1 MSVRRGSNLGN
12 KSIER
17 DAARLAVLQQVAAT
31 VGSPGDHGALTGLG
45 DDDHAQYL
53 LASGTRTLTGNM
65 AVTPGVTIDGVDI
78 SAHAGADDAHH
89 DPVTVDSSMS
99 VAGQLVT
106 MPTPGTLSASSAN
119 AAASPHTH
127 AITASS
133 APGVAASLLKTDV
146 DGGLTLHHAATTAA
160 LTVGTI
166 LSVGTSATVTND
178 VAVGTSLTVGTSLS
192 VGASATVTNDI
203 TLGGSLLHTG
213 DLPIAPTGGDVLI
226 TNADLQADDWVSGT
240 TAWGILQ
247 DGSADFRSITADE
260 LIVDSLIS
268 DINLAL
274 AGTEI
279 ITKSLATVSR
289 DFTVAA
295 SATLYVYDLP
305 GAPDTAVFENGDWV
319 RLRYYDRAS
328 GLTVEDCWGTVSS
341 YSDLADG
348 EQSWT
353 WTKQSGTNGRVVRL
367 GMIALD
373 YGASG
378 DGFIKSTVQDAAG
391 APYIDIATWITDPS
405 VSANIATMVRLG
417 NLAGVGFTGYGLAA
431 GDGAVVMND
440 DGLILDEAGTIISM
454 RQGDDVRGK
463 LGLVGGDTVRI
474 AAVDYASTNLV
485 TDGSFESGVDGWTGY
500 VSQDTSN
507 AHTGSASLHIT
518 WIKGSLPGDDV
529 YSESDFIPVSGDGIY
544 FSLFSKPDSNGYDDG
559 AIRMQWFTS
568 DGGSEVGTPVGLG
581 PNFRTVTGWA
591 ESSGIREKPVGAT
604 GFKFYI
610 GDFSPITPGGAV
622 GGMYLDTVRVFN
634 ANTVLTSSIDIEP
647 EAIIITATAVEVD
660 GDLSVTGD
668 TAVTGTVSGSLVS
681 ATTAS
686 ISANA
691 SVGGNLSVTGDTA
704 VTGTVSGS
712 LVSATTASIS
722 ANANVGGGLVVG
734 YTGVTP
740 TDDQI
745 RLYNGTTLMGQLS
758 TADTTWL
765 RINNDVAKDIYTPRS
780 IAMSGKLSIGHTAL
794 PTTAGDIS
802 YAGTLKSRKSSVDY
816 SGYITVPL
824 TTPLTSTSWDG
835 DAKTAA
841 SSGTI
846 DLSAVFGAPAGIK
859 GALVRLAMRSA
870 TLDVT
875 VALGP
880 SSTVL
885 PLIARANVASKYYE
899 SYGMVPCDAS
909 GDLYFYC
916 SGNADN
922 VFVEIY
928 GYLI

>member
-1 MSVRRGSNLGN
+1 MSIRRGSNLGN

-45 DDDHAQYL
+45 DDDHTQYL
-53 LASGTRTLTGNM
+53 LANGTRTLTGNM
-65 AVTPGVTIDGVDI
+65 AVTAGVTIDGVDI

-89 DPVTVDSSMS
+89 DPVTVDSSLS

-106 MPTPGTLSASSAN
+106 MPTPGTLSASSSN
-119 AAASPHTH
+119 AAASPHSH

-133 APGVAASLLKTDV
+133 APGVAASLLKTAV

-192 VGASATVTNDI
+192 VGTSATVTNDI

-353 WTKQSGTNGRVVRL
+353 WTKQSGTNGRVIRL
-367 GMIALD
+367 GMVALD

-391 APYIDIATWITDPS
+391 APYIDIATWTTDPS

-529 YSESDFIPVSGDGIY
+529 YSESAFITVSGDGIY

-559 AIRMQWFTS
+559 AIKMQWFTA

-581 PNFRTVTGWA
+581 PNFRTVTGWT
-591 ESSGIREKPVGAT
+591 ESSGIREKPATAT

-647 EAIIITATAVEVD
+647 ENIILTATAVQAD
-660 GDLSVTGD
+660 
-668 TAVTGTVSGSLVS
+668 
-681 ATTAS
+681 
-686 ISANA
+686 
-691 SVGGNLSVTGDTA
+691 GNLSVTGNTA
-704 VTGTVSGS
+704 VTGTISSSGLSVTGSGS
-712 LVSATTASIS
+712 LSVDLSVGGGLSVTGAVSSSGLSVTGSGSLS
-722 ANANVGGGLVVG
+722 ADLNVGGGLVVG

-740 TDDQI
+740 TNDQI

-758 TADTTWL
+758 AADTTWL
-765 RINNDVAKDIYTPRS
+765 RINDDVAKDIYTPRS
-780 IAMSGKLSIGHTAL
+780 IAMSGKLAIGHTAL

-802 YAGTLKSRKSSVDY
+802 FAGTLKSRKSSVDY

-824 TTPLTSTSWDG
+824 SAALTSTSWDG

-875 VALGP
+875 AAVGP

>member
-1 MSVRRGSNLGN
+1 MSIRRGSNLGN

-45 DDDHAQYL
+45 DDDHTQYL
-53 LASGTRTLTGNM
+53 LANGTRTLTGNM
-65 AVTPGVTIDGVDI
+65 AVTAGVTIDGVDI
-78 SAHAGADDAHH
+78 SAHAAADDAHH
-89 DPVTVDSSMS
+89 DPVTVDSSLS
-99 VAGQLVT
+99 VIGQLVT

-127 AITASS
+127 AVTASS
-133 APGVAASLLKTDV
+133 APGVAASLLKTAA
-146 DGGLTLHHAATTAA
+146 DGGLTLHHAATTNA
-160 LTVGTI
+160 
-166 LSVGTSATVTND
+166 
-178 VAVGTSLTVGTSLS
+178 LTVGTSLS
-192 VGASATVTNDI
+192 VGTSATVTNDI

-247 DGSADFRSITADE
+247 NGSADFRSITADE
-260 LIVDSLIS
+260 MIVDRFIS

-279 ITKSLATVSR
+279 ITKSLATISR
-289 DFTVAA
+289 DFTVSA

-353 WTKQSGTNGRVVRL
+353 WTKQSGTNGRVIRL
-367 GMIALD
+367 GMVALD

-378 DGFIKSTVQDAAG
+378 DGYIKSTVQDAAG
-391 APYIDIATWITDPS
+391 APYIDIATWTTDPS
-405 VSANIATMVRLG
+405 DAANIATMVRLG

-463 LGLVGGDTVRI
+463 LGLVGGDTVRV
-474 AAVDYASTNLV
+474 AAVDYASTNLI

-529 YSESDFIPVSGDGIY
+529 YSESEFVPVSGDGIY

-559 AIRMQWFTS
+559 LIRIQWFTS
-568 DGGSEVGTPVGLG
+568 DGGSTVGTPVSLG

-591 ESSGIREKPVGAT
+591 ESSGIREKPATAT

-647 EAIIITATAVEVD
+647 ENIILTATAVQVD

-691 SVGGNLSVTGDTA
+691 N
-704 VTGTVSGS
+704 
-712 LVSATTASIS
+712 I
-722 ANANVGGGLVVG
+722 GGGLVVG

-780 IAMSGKLSIGHTAL
+780 IAMSGKLAIGHTAL
-794 PTTAGDIS
+794 PATAGDIS

-824 TTPLTSTSWDG
+824 TTALTSTSWDG

-875 VALGP
+875 AAVGP

-885 PLIARANVASKYYE
+885 PLIARANVANKYYE